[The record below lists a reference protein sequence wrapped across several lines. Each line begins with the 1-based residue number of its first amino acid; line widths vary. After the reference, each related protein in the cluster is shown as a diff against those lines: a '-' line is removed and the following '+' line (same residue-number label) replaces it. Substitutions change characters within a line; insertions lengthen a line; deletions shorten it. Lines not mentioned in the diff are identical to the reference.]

1 MSSITDMS
9 PEGLA
14 RTITEAQHINA
25 AKYYLIASITMM
37 AYDMVLT
44 FHLEYEYIWKR
55 KKTLVSYLF
64 LINRYLNPC
73 YYIITTT
80 AYFDPSWTFTIAV
93 AYPNIDVIFH
103 GCILTGKPSFG
114 NKWQMWLFAY
124 VVFDSS
130 VFALVL
136 AKTLRYSRETHS
148 PLIKTLRNDGTAYFV
163 VIFTVNVVW
172 LVMTFHAAET
182 LKNINEHFSHLVSV
196 VLISRL
202 TIHLRSEGDRHS
214 KETWRPGPPVPSARG
229 RHHSNSFSGPP
240 DQTASVSTYAGQ
252 RWARSEKGKNKSLD
266 GVGSPPESLSTTIG
280 PSPGSTVADL
290 NKDVE
295 KAGESSRIWR
305 RSSLRYGPATP
316 SLEDAKLLGEAITFK
331 FSGRTMVSR
340 IYKAATGERM
350 YSWDQC
356 DPSARGT
363 PLDRLVQLYET
374 WGRGGYGMIISGNIT
389 VDSKHLEIPGN
400 GVIAR
405 SNSTPAHIEQFCRL
419 AGAGKAH
426 GSLVVMQLSHAGRRT
441 PGYINSQPVSAG
453 DVRSNEQTIIPYG
466 QPTPLTKEGIAQ
478 VVEQFVY
485 AASIAHQ
492 AGFDGIQLHSAYDS
506 LLSQFLST
514 KTNNRSDDYG
524 GNIDNRSRI
533 IHEIIDSIRKE
544 VKDPGFIIGIKVY
557 LSDFRD
563 KINDARHFCQKLQ
576 GLGLDFIELIGG
588 DFDPPESQGHSVTPL
603 KEVWLPV

>member
-1 MSSITDMS
+1 MSSVAGMS
-9 PEGLA
+9 PDDLA

-55 KKTLVSYLF
+55 KKTFVSYLF
-64 LINRYLNPC
+64 LLNRYLNPC

-80 AYFDPSWTFTIAV
+80 AYFDPSWTFTVNVSTTCNFSKSADSRTFPLASCVRFVKFEGAATCATYAITNLIMTLRVHALWQNKWVLGYLLSLCIIQVGMWAYVLNFSEPV

-172 LVMTFHAAET
+172 LVMTFHASET

-214 KETWRPGPPVPSARG
+214 KEIWRPGPAVPSARG

-252 RWARSEKGKNKSLD
+252 RWSRSEKGKNKSLD
-266 GVGSPPESLSTTIG
+266 GVGSPPESVSTTFG

-305 RSSLRYGPATP
+305 RSSLMRRDSITPESERQSQRERPPSWVNRMRAASRRDSAAPVPSGTEMTAYMRPFPQTMATWDTAREAGPSPIEAAAL
-316 SLEDAKLLGEAITFK
+316 SIRRSEDDVFA
-331 FSGRTMVSR
+331 FSMP
-340 IYKAATGERM
+340 ERPPM
-350 YSWDQC
+350 
-356 DPSARGT
+356 A
-363 PLDRLVQLYET
+363 
-374 WGRGGYGMIISGNIT
+374 
-389 VDSKHLEIPGN
+389 
-400 GVIAR
+400 
-405 SNSTPAHIEQFCRL
+405 RL
-419 AGAGKAH
+419 A
-426 GSLVVMQLSHAGRRT
+426 T
-441 PGYINSQPVSAG
+441 EYI
-453 DVRSNEQTIIPYG
+453 
-466 QPTPLTKEGIAQ
+466 
-478 VVEQFVY
+478 
-485 AASIAHQ
+485 
-492 AGFDGIQLHSAYDS
+492 
-506 LLSQFLST
+506 
-514 KTNNRSDDYG
+514 
-524 GNIDNRSRI
+524 
-533 IHEIIDSIRKE
+533 
-544 VKDPGFIIGIKVY
+544 
-557 LSDFRD
+557 
-563 KINDARHFCQKLQ
+563 
-576 GLGLDFIELIGG
+576 
-588 DFDPPESQGHSVTPL
+588 
-603 KEVWLPV
+603 